1 CLKNKQILMDNKS
14 YILIV
19 LLVYTAVLILV
30 VGYLYPCLK
39 KILYRYI
46 SISIHIGKKKGKENG
61 GVQER
66 QEAKKE
72 VEIPSILGKSKFNLS
87 QSKPNAATDLKTGNR
102 TPKEDTFT
110 PGIEKTVENENGE
123 ELDIP
128 EDEDEEAEVENIPD
142 ESEESE
148 ILDSKTGHEPGIASG
163 LNFDDLGR
171 IKKAIEN
178 PSPAS
183 REQQEAGKILYEN
196 EYTDMVEKIK
206 KISPE
211 CSAKIAAL
219 MDVHLKATAG
229 ERRTRPLAKSK
240 QKQVESKGFNDFDIN
255 SIF

>member
-1 CLKNKQILMDNKS
+1 MDDKS
-14 YILIV
+14 YIPIV

-30 VGYLYPCLK
+30 VGYLYPFLK
-39 KILYRYI
+39 KILRRYI
-46 SISIHIGKKKGKENG
+46 SISIHIGKEGGEEKGG
-61 GVQER
+61 AQER
-66 QEAKKE
+66 QEAEKE

-102 TPKEDTFT
+102 TPKEDTFA

-123 ELDIP
+123 GLDIP
-128 EDEDEEAEVENIPD
+128 DDENEEAEVENSAD
-142 ESEESE
+142 ESGELE
-148 ILDSKTGHEPGIASG
+148 ILDSETVHEPGIASG
-163 LNFDDLGR
+163 LSFDDLGR

-178 PSPAS
+178 PSLVNG
-183 REQQEAGKILYEN
+183 EQQEAGKILYEN

-219 MDVHLKATAG
+219 MDVHLKATSG